1 MSDKRPIP
9 KEAHDIIRAF
19 RDRLG
24 LTYAQVAAVLDVS
37 PTRVKQ
43 IVNGYESYRKD
54 DGSWS
59 VRKPELPGQMALQD
73 DGSVE

>member
-1 MSDKRPIP
+1 MADKVRIP
-9 KEAHDIIRAF
+9 KEAHPIIRAF

-24 LTYAQVAAVLDVS
+24 LTYAEVAEVLGVS

-59 VRKPELPGQMALQD
+59 VRKREG
-73 DGSVE
+73 G

>member
-1 MSDKRPIP
+1 MAKASIP
-9 KEAHDIIRAF
+9 KEAYPVIRAF
-19 RDRLG
+19 RDELK
-24 LTYAQVAAVLDVS
+24 LTYAEVARVLGVS

-59 VRKPELPGQMALQD
+59 VRKVSAE
-73 DGSVE
+73 